1 MVQLFTFF
9 IAQVIFLPVYLQTTD
24 ICTEGKATKVQ
35 KFLYILISPFSAYI
49 YINLLFMILSVCLPS
64 DIFNHFISTSD
75 ILIILMSFLFVHIY
89 NRLSMEIEDWSKT
102 YYASIYFS
110 FFLLE
115 TAFSCVYNT
124 LLGSVIFN
132 IAVPVLVIS
141 LYRKLI
147 IPLFQQIKARP
158 MVEASPS
165 LFVLPAIAELFFIY
179 RSGVTIYLAAAA
191 PDLSQDSISAN
202 VILTAFAYILI
213 SFIFLSTITLLKN
226 IVNEQNIKIESEKN
240 VTLTTDM
247 IKALVKTIDA
257 KDPYTNGH
265 SVRVAEY
272 SKMIAEQEYSDAQK
286 IQNIHNIALLHDIG
300 KIAIPDEIINKP
312 GKLTDEEYSLI
323 KAHTITGAQILSEIS
338 SYPDLINGAKYHHE
352 RYDGRGYPCGLK
364 GEEIPE
370 IAAII
375 GVADAYDAM
384 TSNRSYRKMLPQD
397 VVRNEISKGLGTQ
410 FHPKWGKIMLQ
421 LIDQDTSYTMHQSWL
436 GVRMHLELC
445 VFQMSYAPSLA
456 ALPGSRIQTDNIAD
470 T

>member
-35 KFLYILISPFSAYI
+35 RFLYILISPFSAYI

-272 SKMIAEQEYSDAQK
+272 SKMIAEQEYSDTQK

-300 KIAIPDEIINKP
+300 KIAIPDDIINKP
-312 GKLTDEEYSLI
+312 GKLTDEEYNLI

-421 LIDQDTSYTMHQSWL
+421 LIDQDTSYTMHQ
-436 GVRMHLELC
+436 
-445 VFQMSYAPSLA
+445 
-456 ALPGSRIQTDNIAD
+456 
-470 T
+470 

>member
-35 KFLYILISPFSAYI
+35 RFLYILISPFSAYI

-147 IPLFQQIKARP
+147 ISLFQQIKARP

-272 SKMIAEQEYSDAQK
+272 SKMIAEQEYSDTQK

-312 GKLTDEEYSLI
+312 GKLTDEEYNLI

-421 LIDQDTSYTMHQSWL
+421 LIAQDTSYTMHQ
-436 GVRMHLELC
+436 
-445 VFQMSYAPSLA
+445 
-456 ALPGSRIQTDNIAD
+456 
-470 T
+470 

>member
-35 KFLYILISPFSAYI
+35 RFLYILISPFSAYI

-132 IAVPVLVIS
+132 MAVPVLVIS

-272 SKMIAEQEYSDAQK
+272 SKMIAEQEYSDTQK

-300 KIAIPDEIINKP
+300 KIAIPDDIINKP
-312 GKLTDEEYSLI
+312 GKLTDEEYNLI

-421 LIDQDTSYTMHQSWL
+421 LIDQDTSYTMHQ
-436 GVRMHLELC
+436 
-445 VFQMSYAPSLA
+445 
-456 ALPGSRIQTDNIAD
+456 
-470 T
+470 

>member
-35 KFLYILISPFSAYI
+35 RFLYILISPFSAYI

-272 SKMIAEQEYSDAQK
+272 SKMIAEQEYSDTQK

-312 GKLTDEEYSLI
+312 GKLTDEEYNLI

-384 TSNRSYRKMLPQD
+384 TSNRSYRKMLPQE

-421 LIDQDTSYTMHQSWL
+421 LIDQDTSYTMHQ
-436 GVRMHLELC
+436 
-445 VFQMSYAPSLA
+445 
-456 ALPGSRIQTDNIAD
+456 
-470 T
+470 

>member
-35 KFLYILISPFSAYI
+35 RFLYILISPFSAYI

-272 SKMIAEQEYSDAQK
+272 SKMIAEQEYSDTQK

-312 GKLTDEEYSLI
+312 GKLTDEEYNLI

-364 GEEIPE
+364 CEEIPE

-421 LIDQDTSYTMHQSWL
+421 LIAQDTSYTMHQ
-436 GVRMHLELC
+436 
-445 VFQMSYAPSLA
+445 
-456 ALPGSRIQTDNIAD
+456 
-470 T
+470 

>member
-9 IAQVIFLPVYLQTTD
+9 IAQVVFLPVYLQTTD
-24 ICTEGKATKVQ
+24 ICTGGKATKVQ

-272 SKMIAEQEYSDAQK
+272 SKMIAEQEYSDTQK

-300 KIAIPDEIINKP
+300 KIAIPDDIINKP
-312 GKLTDEEYSLI
+312 GKLTDEEYNLI

-421 LIDQDTSYTMHQSWL
+421 LIDQDTSYTMHQ
-436 GVRMHLELC
+436 
-445 VFQMSYAPSLA
+445 
-456 ALPGSRIQTDNIAD
+456 
-470 T
+470 

>member
-132 IAVPVLVIS
+132 IAVPALVIS

-421 LIDQDTSYTMHQSWL
+421 LIDQDTSYTMHQ
-436 GVRMHLELC
+436 
-445 VFQMSYAPSLA
+445 
-456 ALPGSRIQTDNIAD
+456 
-470 T
+470 

>member
-1 MVQLFTFF
+1 
-9 IAQVIFLPVYLQTTD
+9 
-24 ICTEGKATKVQ
+24 
-35 KFLYILISPFSAYI
+35 
-49 YINLLFMILSVCLPS
+49 MILSVCLPS

-272 SKMIAEQEYSDAQK
+272 SKMIAEQEYSDTQK

-300 KIAIPDEIINKP
+300 KIAIPDDIINKP
-312 GKLTDEEYSLI
+312 GKLTDEEYNLI

-421 LIDQDTSYTMHQSWL
+421 LIDQDTSYTMHQ
-436 GVRMHLELC
+436 
-445 VFQMSYAPSLA
+445 
-456 ALPGSRIQTDNIAD
+456 
-470 T
+470 

>member
-226 IVNEQNIKIESEKN
+226 IVNEQDIKIESEKN

-272 SKMIAEQEYSDAQK
+272 SKMIAEQEYSDTQK

-300 KIAIPDEIINKP
+300 KIAIPDDIINKP
-312 GKLTDEEYSLI
+312 GKLTDEEYNLI
-323 KAHTITGAQILSEIS
+323 KAHTITGAQILSEIT

-384 TSNRSYRKMLPQD
+384 TSNRSYRKMLPQE

-421 LIDQDTSYTMHQSWL
+421 LIDQDTSYTMHQ
-436 GVRMHLELC
+436 
-445 VFQMSYAPSLA
+445 
-456 ALPGSRIQTDNIAD
+456 
-470 T
+470 

>member
-35 KFLYILISPFSAYI
+35 RFLYILISPFSAYI

-226 IVNEQNIKIESEKN
+226 IVNEQDIKIESEKN

-272 SKMIAEQEYSDAQK
+272 SKMIAEQEYSDTQK

-300 KIAIPDEIINKP
+300 KIAIPDDIINKP
-312 GKLTDEEYSLI
+312 GKLTDEEYNLI
-323 KAHTITGAQILSEIS
+323 KAHTITGAQILSEIT

-384 TSNRSYRKMLPQD
+384 TSNRSYRKMLPQE

-421 LIDQDTSYTMHQSWL
+421 LIDQDTSYTMHQ
-436 GVRMHLELC
+436 
-445 VFQMSYAPSLA
+445 
-456 ALPGSRIQTDNIAD
+456 
-470 T
+470 

>member
-24 ICTEGKATKVQ
+24 ICTEGKATEVQ

-421 LIDQDTSYTMHQSWL
+421 LIDQDTSYTMHQ
-436 GVRMHLELC
+436 
-445 VFQMSYAPSLA
+445 
-456 ALPGSRIQTDNIAD
+456 
-470 T
+470 

>member
-35 KFLYILISPFSAYI
+35 RFLYILISPFSAYI

-312 GKLTDEEYSLI
+312 GKLTDEEYNLI

-421 LIDQDTSYTMHQSWL
+421 LIAQDTSYTMHQ
-436 GVRMHLELC
+436 
-445 VFQMSYAPSLA
+445 
-456 ALPGSRIQTDNIAD
+456 
-470 T
+470 

>member
-35 KFLYILISPFSAYI
+35 RFLYILISPFSAYI

-272 SKMIAEQEYSDAQK
+272 SKMIAEQEYSDTQK

-300 KIAIPDEIINKP
+300 KIAIPDDIINKP
-312 GKLTDEEYSLI
+312 GKLTDEEYNLI

-375 GVADAYDAM
+375 CVADAYDAM

-421 LIDQDTSYTMHQSWL
+421 LIDQDTSYTMHQ
-436 GVRMHLELC
+436 
-445 VFQMSYAPSLA
+445 
-456 ALPGSRIQTDNIAD
+456 
-470 T
+470 

>member
-35 KFLYILISPFSAYI
+35 RFLYILISPFSAYI

-240 VTLTTDM
+240 VTLTPDM

-272 SKMIAEQEYSDAQK
+272 SKMIAEQEYSDTQK

-300 KIAIPDEIINKP
+300 KIAIPDDIINKP
-312 GKLTDEEYSLI
+312 GKLTDEEYNLI

-421 LIDQDTSYTMHQSWL
+421 LIAQDTSYTMHQ
-436 GVRMHLELC
+436 
-445 VFQMSYAPSLA
+445 
-456 ALPGSRIQTDNIAD
+456 
-470 T
+470 

>member
-132 IAVPVLVIS
+132 IAVPVLIIS

-421 LIDQDTSYTMHQSWL
+421 LIDQDTSYTMHQ
-436 GVRMHLELC
+436 
-445 VFQMSYAPSLA
+445 
-456 ALPGSRIQTDNIAD
+456 
-470 T
+470 

>member
-35 KFLYILISPFSAYI
+35 RFLYILISPFSAYI

-272 SKMIAEQEYSDAQK
+272 SKMIAEQEYSDTQK

-300 KIAIPDEIINKP
+300 KIAIPDDIINKP
-312 GKLTDEEYSLI
+312 GKLTDEEYNLI

-384 TSNRSYRKMLPQD
+384 TSNRSYRKMLPQE

-421 LIDQDTSYTMHQSWL
+421 LIDQDTSYTMHQ
-436 GVRMHLELC
+436 
-445 VFQMSYAPSLA
+445 
-456 ALPGSRIQTDNIAD
+456 
-470 T
+470 

>member
-1 MVQLFTFF
+1 
-9 IAQVIFLPVYLQTTD
+9 
-24 ICTEGKATKVQ
+24 
-35 KFLYILISPFSAYI
+35 
-49 YINLLFMILSVCLPS
+49 MILSVCLPS

-132 IAVPVLVIS
+132 IAVPVLIIS

-272 SKMIAEQEYSDAQK
+272 SKMIAEQEYSDTQK

-312 GKLTDEEYSLI
+312 GKLTDEEYNLI

-421 LIDQDTSYTMHQSWL
+421 LIAQDTSYTMHQ
-436 GVRMHLELC
+436 
-445 VFQMSYAPSLA
+445 
-456 ALPGSRIQTDNIAD
+456 
-470 T
+470 

>member
-312 GKLTDEEYSLI
+312 GKLTDEEYNLI

-421 LIDQDTSYTMHQSWL
+421 LIDQDTSYTMHQ
-436 GVRMHLELC
+436 
-445 VFQMSYAPSLA
+445 
-456 ALPGSRIQTDNIAD
+456 
-470 T
+470 

>member
-35 KFLYILISPFSAYI
+35 RFLYILISPFSAYI

-272 SKMIAEQEYSDAQK
+272 SKMIAEQEYSDTQK

-300 KIAIPDEIINKP
+300 KIAIPDDIINKP
-312 GKLTDEEYSLI
+312 GKLTDEEYNLI

-397 VVRNEISKGLGTQ
+397 VVRNEISTGLGTQ

-421 LIDQDTSYTMHQSWL
+421 LIDQDTSYTMHQ
-436 GVRMHLELC
+436 
-445 VFQMSYAPSLA
+445 
-456 ALPGSRIQTDNIAD
+456 
-470 T
+470 

>member
-272 SKMIAEQEYSDAQK
+272 SKMIAKQEYSDTQK

-312 GKLTDEEYSLI
+312 GKLTDEEYNLI

-352 RYDGRGYPCGLK
+352 RYDGRGYPCGVK

-421 LIDQDTSYTMHQSWL
+421 LIDQDTSYTMHQ
-436 GVRMHLELC
+436 
-445 VFQMSYAPSLA
+445 
-456 ALPGSRIQTDNIAD
+456 
-470 T
+470 

>member
-165 LFVLPAIAELFFIY
+165 LFILPAIAELFFIY

-272 SKMIAEQEYSDAQK
+272 SKMIAEQEYSDTQK

-300 KIAIPDEIINKP
+300 KIAIPDDIINKP
-312 GKLTDEEYSLI
+312 GKLTDEEYNLI

-421 LIDQDTSYTMHQSWL
+421 LIDQDTSYTMHQ
-436 GVRMHLELC
+436 
-445 VFQMSYAPSLA
+445 
-456 ALPGSRIQTDNIAD
+456 
-470 T
+470 

>member
-35 KFLYILISPFSAYI
+35 RFLYILISPFSAYI

-272 SKMIAEQEYSDAQK
+272 SKMIAEQEYSDTQK

-300 KIAIPDEIINKP
+300 KIAIPDDIINKP
-312 GKLTDEEYSLI
+312 GKLTDEEYNLI

-421 LIDQDTSYTMHQSWL
+421 LIAQDTSYTMHQ
-436 GVRMHLELC
+436 
-445 VFQMSYAPSLA
+445 
-456 ALPGSRIQTDNIAD
+456 
-470 T
+470 

>member
-1 MVQLFTFF
+1 
-9 IAQVIFLPVYLQTTD
+9 
-24 ICTEGKATKVQ
+24 
-35 KFLYILISPFSAYI
+35 
-49 YINLLFMILSVCLPS
+49 MILSVCLPS
-64 DIFNHFISTSD
+64 DIFNHFISSSD

-89 NRLSMEIEDWSKT
+89 NRLSMEIDDWSKT

-147 IPLFQQIKARP
+147 IPLFQQIKVRP

-226 IVNEQNIKIESEKN
+226 IVNEQDIKIESEKN
-240 VTLTTDM
+240 VTLTSDM

-272 SKMIAEQEYSDAQK
+272 SKMIAEQEYSDTQK

-312 GKLTDEEYSLI
+312 GKLTDEEYNLI

-352 RYDGRGYPCGLK
+352 RYDGKGYPCGLK

-384 TSNRSYRKMLPQD
+384 TSNRSYRRMLPQE

-410 FHPKWGKIMLQ
+410 FHPKWGKIILR
-421 LIDQDTSYTMHQSWL
+421 LIDQDTSYTMHQ
-436 GVRMHLELC
+436 
-445 VFQMSYAPSLA
+445 
-456 ALPGSRIQTDNIAD
+456 
-470 T
+470 

>member
-1 MVQLFTFF
+1 
-9 IAQVIFLPVYLQTTD
+9 
-24 ICTEGKATKVQ
+24 
-35 KFLYILISPFSAYI
+35 
-49 YINLLFMILSVCLPS
+49 MILSVCLPS

-272 SKMIAEQEYSDAQK
+272 SKMIAEQEYSDTQK

-300 KIAIPDEIINKP
+300 KIAIPDDIINKP
-312 GKLTDEEYSLI
+312 GKLTDEEYNLI

-364 GEEIPE
+364 GEEITE

-421 LIDQDTSYTMHQSWL
+421 LIDQDTSYTMHQ
-436 GVRMHLELC
+436 
-445 VFQMSYAPSLA
+445 
-456 ALPGSRIQTDNIAD
+456 
-470 T
+470 

>member
-1 MVQLFTFF
+1 
-9 IAQVIFLPVYLQTTD
+9 
-24 ICTEGKATKVQ
+24 
-35 KFLYILISPFSAYI
+35 
-49 YINLLFMILSVCLPS
+49 MILSVCLPS

-272 SKMIAEQEYSDAQK
+272 SKMIAEQEYSDTQK

-312 GKLTDEEYSLI
+312 GKLTDEEYNLI

-384 TSNRSYRKMLPQD
+384 TSNRSYRKMLPQE

-421 LIDQDTSYTMHQSWL
+421 LIAQDTSYTMHQ
-436 GVRMHLELC
+436 
-445 VFQMSYAPSLA
+445 
-456 ALPGSRIQTDNIAD
+456 
-470 T
+470 

>member
-35 KFLYILISPFSAYI
+35 KFLYILISQFSAYI

-421 LIDQDTSYTMHQSWL
+421 LIDQDTSYTMHQ
-436 GVRMHLELC
+436 
-445 VFQMSYAPSLA
+445 
-456 ALPGSRIQTDNIAD
+456 
-470 T
+470 

>member
-35 KFLYILISPFSAYI
+35 RFLYILISPFSAYI

-272 SKMIAEQEYSDAQK
+272 SKMIAEQEYSDTQK

-312 GKLTDEEYSLI
+312 GKLTDEEYNLI

-384 TSNRSYRKMLPQD
+384 TVLQML
-397 VVRNEISKGLGTQ
+397 
-410 FHPKWGKIMLQ
+410 
-421 LIDQDTSYTMHQSWL
+421 TM
-436 GVRMHLELC
+436 
-445 VFQMSYAPSLA
+445 P
-456 ALPGSRIQTDNIAD
+456 
-470 T
+470 

>member
-35 KFLYILISPFSAYI
+35 RFLYILISPFSAYI

-265 SVRVAEY
+265 SVRIAEY
-272 SKMIAEQEYSDAQK
+272 SKMIAEQEYSDTQK

-300 KIAIPDEIINKP
+300 KIAIPDDIINKP
-312 GKLTDEEYSLI
+312 GKLTDEEYNLI

-421 LIDQDTSYTMHQSWL
+421 LIDQDTSYTMHQ
-436 GVRMHLELC
+436 
-445 VFQMSYAPSLA
+445 
-456 ALPGSRIQTDNIAD
+456 
-470 T
+470 

>member
-35 KFLYILISPFSAYI
+35 RFLYILISPFSAYI

-75 ILIILMSFLFVHIY
+75 ILIILMSFLFFHIY

-272 SKMIAEQEYSDAQK
+272 SKMIAEQEYSDTQK

-312 GKLTDEEYSLI
+312 GKLTDEEYNLI

-421 LIDQDTSYTMHQSWL
+421 LIAQDTSYTMHQ
-436 GVRMHLELC
+436 
-445 VFQMSYAPSLA
+445 
-456 ALPGSRIQTDNIAD
+456 
-470 T
+470 

>member
-35 KFLYILISPFSAYI
+35 RFLYILISPFSAYI

-132 IAVPVLVIS
+132 IAVPVLIIS

-226 IVNEQNIKIESEKN
+226 IVNEQDIKIESEKN

-272 SKMIAEQEYSDAQK
+272 SKMIAEQEYSDTQK

-300 KIAIPDEIINKP
+300 KIAIPDDIINKP
-312 GKLTDEEYSLI
+312 GKLTDEEYNLI

-421 LIDQDTSYTMHQSWL
+421 LIAQDTSYTMHQ
-436 GVRMHLELC
+436 
-445 VFQMSYAPSLA
+445 
-456 ALPGSRIQTDNIAD
+456 
-470 T
+470 

>member
-384 TSNRSYRKMLPQD
+384 TSNRSYRKMLPQE

-421 LIDQDTSYTMHQSWL
+421 LIDQDTSYTMHQ
-436 GVRMHLELC
+436 
-445 VFQMSYAPSLA
+445 
-456 ALPGSRIQTDNIAD
+456 
-470 T
+470 

>member
-272 SKMIAEQEYSDAQK
+272 SKMIAEQEYSDTQK

-300 KIAIPDEIINKP
+300 KIAIPDDIINKP
-312 GKLTDEEYSLI
+312 GKLIDEEYNLI

-421 LIDQDTSYTMHQSWL
+421 LIDQDTSYTMHQ
-436 GVRMHLELC
+436 
-445 VFQMSYAPSLA
+445 
-456 ALPGSRIQTDNIAD
+456 
-470 T
+470 

>member
-421 LIDQDTSYTMHQSWL
+421 LIDQDTSYTMHQ
-436 GVRMHLELC
+436 
-445 VFQMSYAPSLA
+445 
-456 ALPGSRIQTDNIAD
+456 
-470 T
+470 

>member
-35 KFLYILISPFSAYI
+35 RFLYILISPFSAYI

-165 LFVLPAIAELFFIY
+165 LFVLPAIAELFYIY

-272 SKMIAEQEYSDAQK
+272 SKMIAEQEYSDTQK

-300 KIAIPDEIINKP
+300 KIAIPDDIINKP
-312 GKLTDEEYSLI
+312 GKLTDEEYNLI

-421 LIDQDTSYTMHQSWL
+421 LIDQDTSYTMHQ
-436 GVRMHLELC
+436 
-445 VFQMSYAPSLA
+445 
-456 ALPGSRIQTDNIAD
+456 
-470 T
+470 

>member
-24 ICTEGKATKVQ
+24 ICTGGKATKVQ

-272 SKMIAEQEYSDAQK
+272 SKMIAEQEYSDTQK

-300 KIAIPDEIINKP
+300 KIAIPDDIINKP
-312 GKLTDEEYSLI
+312 GKLTDEEYNLI

-421 LIDQDTSYTMHQSWL
+421 LIAQDTSYTMHQ
-436 GVRMHLELC
+436 
-445 VFQMSYAPSLA
+445 
-456 ALPGSRIQTDNIAD
+456 
-470 T
+470 

>member
-35 KFLYILISPFSAYI
+35 RFLYILISPFSAYI

-272 SKMIAEQEYSDAQK
+272 SKMIAEQEYSDTQK

-300 KIAIPDEIINKP
+300 KIAIPDDIINKP
-312 GKLTDEEYSLI
+312 GKLTDEEYNLI

-364 GEEIPE
+364 GEEIPV

-421 LIDQDTSYTMHQSWL
+421 LIDQDTSYTMHQ
-436 GVRMHLELC
+436 
-445 VFQMSYAPSLA
+445 
-456 ALPGSRIQTDNIAD
+456 
-470 T
+470 

>member
-35 KFLYILISPFSAYI
+35 RFLYILISPFSAYI

-272 SKMIAEQEYSDAQK
+272 SKMIAEQEYSDTQK

-312 GKLTDEEYSLI
+312 GKLTDEEYNLI

-338 SYPDLINGAKYHHE
+338 SYPDLINGAKYHYE

-421 LIDQDTSYTMHQSWL
+421 LIAQDTSYTMHQ
-436 GVRMHLELC
+436 
-445 VFQMSYAPSLA
+445 
-456 ALPGSRIQTDNIAD
+456 
-470 T
+470 

>member
-35 KFLYILISPFSAYI
+35 RFLYILISPFSAYI

-272 SKMIAEQEYSDAQK
+272 SKMIAEQEYSDTQK

-300 KIAIPDEIINKP
+300 KIAIPDDIINKP
-312 GKLTDEEYSLI
+312 GKLTDEEYNLI

-364 GEEIPE
+364 GEEIQE

-421 LIDQDTSYTMHQSWL
+421 LIDQDTSYTMHQ
-436 GVRMHLELC
+436 
-445 VFQMSYAPSLA
+445 
-456 ALPGSRIQTDNIAD
+456 
-470 T
+470 